1 MASGLL
7 RTGPLSGL
15 PGGLLGVLSVS
26 APACGTGHVFF
37 PREAGR
43 AMVQSPGPCAEASGL
58 SVSLGTL

>member
-7 RTGPLSGL
+7 RTGPLGGL

-37 PREAGR
+37 PTRGWTGHGPESR
-43 AMVQSPGPCAEASGL
+43 ALC
-58 SVSLGTL
+58 